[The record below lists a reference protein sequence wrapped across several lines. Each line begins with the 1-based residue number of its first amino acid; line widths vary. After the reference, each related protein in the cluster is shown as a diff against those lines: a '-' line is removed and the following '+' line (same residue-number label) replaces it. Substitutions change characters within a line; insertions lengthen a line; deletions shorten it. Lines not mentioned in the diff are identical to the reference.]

1 MDKLVVNVFV
11 SGTGSTLISVNE
23 CIKSGVLNLNIANVV
38 ISKTRSDCLEL
49 SNYCEDNNLNVVYAP
64 YDFSSES
71 RDIYLTNL
79 REQLVS
85 LNSSVNLYLFLGW
98 NLIVNDEFI
107 RNSPRILNL
116 HPSLPN
122 SFVGTNCIRKAYES
136 FRRGE
141 VTKTGSMVHEVI
153 VEVDKGKVL
162 DFVEVDIYECDT
174 YESLEER
181 VKSYEKGLV
190 LKVLLNEVKQFN
202 SDIINTKNQD
212 NSDYV
217 GKVRTVSDI
226 GYNYLLM
233 TASNRLSAFDKHI
246 CDIPN
251 KGSVLNHMSTW
262 WFKNT
267 SHIIDN
273 HHVYSNQKY
282 MVVKKCRPIKLEFVI
297 RGYMTGSTNTSIW
310 PMYKNGNRNMYG
322 ISFRDGYKKNEKLDR
337 NIITPTTKG
346 VHDSP
351 ITRTEILEQ
360 NYLTEEQYNFI
371 ESKTHELFSYGQM
384 VARSRGLILVDTKYE
399 FGFYNDKIILI
410 DEVHTCDSSRYW
422 KLESYDQRMNEGLE
436 PEKLDK
442 DCVRDY
448 VKKNCDPYKDP
459 IPEIPSELIEK
470 VTNVYQDYYNIFEIE
485 NKDNNEEIN
494 RDYIINN
501 LENIVENLVVIIS
514 GSVSDKSFC
523 EKIQSNLNDK
533 NIFSVIYHCSAH
545 KNTKGVLSILSKYEV
560 SNQNIIYVTIAGMSN
575 ALSGVV
581 SCNTRFPVI
590 GCPPFKDKVDM
601 MTNINSTLQCP
612 SNVPVMTI
620 LSPLNVSVAINKIF
634 NLN

>member
-1 MDKLVVNVFV
+1 MNKLVVNVFV
-11 SGTGSTLISVNE
+11 SGSGSTLISVNE
-23 CIKSGVLNLNIANVV
+23 CIKSGILQMSISNVI
-38 ISKTRSDCLEL
+38 ISKIRSECLEL
-49 SNYCEDNNLNVVYAP
+49 CKYCEDNNLNIVYAP
-64 YDFSSES
+64 YDFSTEN
-71 RDIYLTNL
+71 RDLYLRNL
-79 REQLVS
+79 RKNLVS
-85 LNSSVNLYLFLGW
+85 LQSNVNLYLFLGW

-107 RNSPRILNL
+107 RNSPKILNL

-122 SFVGTNCIRKAYES
+122 TFIGTNCIRKTYES
-136 FRRGE
+136 FKRGE
-141 VTKTGSMVHEVI
+141 ITKTGSMVHEVI
-153 VEVDKGKVL
+153 NDVDKGKVS
-162 DFVEVDIYECDT
+162 DFIEIEIYENDT
-174 YESLEER
+174 YESLEKR
-181 VKSYEKGLV
+181 VKKYEKGLV
-190 LKVLLNEVKQFN
+190 VKVLLSKIKEHNYDLINISNENK
-202 SDIINTKNQD
+202 
-212 NSDYV
+212 DYV
-217 GKVRTVSDI
+217 GKVRSVTDI

-273 HHVYSNQKY
+273 HHIYSNQKY

-310 PMYKNGNRNMYG
+310 PMYKNGDRKMYG
-322 ISFRDGYKKNEKLDR
+322 IFFRDGYKKNEKLDQ

-346 VHDSP
+346 IHDVP
-351 ITRTEILEQ
+351 ITRHEILEQ
-360 NYLTEEQYNFI
+360 NYLTIEQYDFI
-371 ESKTHELFSYGQM
+371 ESKAHELFSYGQM
-384 VARSRGLILVDTKYE
+384 VAKSKGLLLVDTKYE

-422 KLESYDQRMNEGLE
+422 NLDSYEKRISEGLE

-442 DCVRDY
+442 DCIRDY
-448 VKKNCDPYKDP
+448 VKKNCDPYNYP
-459 IPEIPSELIEK
+459 IPEIPYELVEK
-470 VTNVYQDYYNIFEIE
+470 VTNVYQNYYNIFELE
-485 NKDNNEEIN
+485 NYDNNELI
-494 RDYIINN
+494 DSKYILNN
-501 LENIVENLVVIIS
+501 LKNIVENKVIIIS

-545 KNTKGVLSILSKYEV
+545 KNTKGVLNILSKYEV
-560 SNQNIIYVTIAGMSN
+560 STQNIIYVTVAGMSN

-590 GCPPFKDKVDM
+590 GCPPFKDNIDL

-620 LSPLNVSVAINKIF
+620 LSPLNVSVAISKIF
-634 NLN
+634 NLT